1 MRSRLPHCLALAL
14 AATFFAAGN
23 ACADGRAVMPWFHRG
38 QYRPGLAADGAGGAW
53 VAFKTGDL
61 RMVLARLS
69 ADGIVRPDWP
79 AGVYDAD
86 LGLRLSSGARV
97 LANGAERVVVVSDYC
112 AYDRLAMAYGADGDA
127 IGSFPASASQFYPAP
142 GAVLTPD
149 GGVLA
154 AVTAGIGLNSSGV
167 RLAVVSPLGTLASE
181 AEVGFGV
188 QVPTGEPFAT
198 APDGTGGLY
207 VGVPIYYS
215 EDYSSGLDVA
225 LMLVASD
232 GSRPWTG
239 NWRTVCTANANQRQ
253 IRVAPDGTGGALVAW
268 ADERTG
274 GSPMDVYGARFTSA
288 GTPAAGWT
296 AQGKRITSATGAQ
309 FEPRVV
315 DDGGSGAWFVWRDE
329 RVADINLYFNRVQG
343 NGAFAPGF
351 SAAGTLL
358 CGAAG
363 AQSDVQVVPDGAG
376 GFFAVWLDPRD
387 GEADLYGTHIT
398 SAGVPAP
405 GWPAD
410 GLALCD
416 AASQQLHPALA
427 ATGVN
432 RAMLAWRDTRADS
445 GHVYA
450 LALGNDGP
458 VTTGVGPGPGGALRL
473 RAAANPC
480 FGTPELWLAGAAGE
494 PVEIELVD
502 VAGRVVRRGSGRG
515 EPAEARVSLGGG
527 PLPAGVYFAVA
538 RQGGSRATVRVC
550 VLR

>member
-1 MRSRLPHCLALAL
+1 MRSRLPPSFALAL
-14 AATFFAAGN
+14 AATFLAAGS
-23 ACADGRAVMPWFHRG
+23 AFADGRAVMPWFHRG
-38 QYRPGLAADGAGGAW
+38 QFRPGLAADGAGGAW
-53 VAFKTGDL
+53 IAFKTGDL
-61 RMVLARLS
+61 RMILARLS

-86 LGLRLSSGARV
+86 LGLRLTSGARV

-112 AYDRLAMAYGADGDA
+112 AYDALAMAYDAAGDT
-127 IGSFPASASQFYPAP
+127 IGSFPADASLFYPTP
-142 GAVLTPD
+142 GVAMTPG

-154 AVTAGIGLNSSGV
+154 AATASIGPSASGV
-167 RLAVVSPLGTLASE
+167 RLAVVSPLGTLATE
-181 AEVGFGV
+181 AEVTFGV
-188 QVPTGEPFAT
+188 HVPTGEPFAS

-207 VGVPIYYS
+207 LGVPMYYA

-225 LMLVASD
+225 ILLVASD

-239 NWRTVCTANANQRQ
+239 NWRAVCTANANQRQ

-274 GSPMDVYGARFTSA
+274 GSPMDVYAARITSA
-288 GTPAAGWT
+288 GTLATGWT

-309 FEPRVV
+309 FEPQVV
-315 DDGGSGAWFVWRDE
+315 NDGGSGAWFVWRDE
-329 RVADINLYFNRVQG
+329 RVADINLYFSRVQG

-387 GEADLYGTHIT
+387 GEADLYGTHVT

-416 AASQQLHPALA
+416 AASQQLHPALV
-427 ATGVN
+427 ATGLN
-432 RAMLAWRDTRADS
+432 RAMAAWRDTRADS

-458 VTTGVGPGPGGALRL
+458 VTTGVGPGHAAALRL

-480 FGTPELWLAGAAGE
+480 FGTPELWFTGAAGE
-494 PVEIELVD
+494 PVELELAD
-502 VAGRVVRRGSGRG
+502 VAGRVVRRGS
-515 EPAEARVSLGGG
+515 ARAGTSEQRAGFGGG
-527 PLPAGVYFAVA
+527 PLPAGIYFATA
-538 RQGGSRATVRVC
+538 RQGGTRSTVRLC